1 MLVSHAFKPLNNSTQ
16 RVSVGSTVS
25 TITLPFNTIDL
36 TVYIDNR
43 GSTDVLVEVGAFD
56 PTDTTSFPIPA
67 MTSQPIGV
75 GQLREIRLKRKAGST
90 AAEVIVTPGE
100 GM

>member
-1 MLVSHAFKPLNNSTQ
+1 MLASYAFKPLQLSTQ
-16 RVSVGSTVS
+16 RVSVGDTVS
-25 TITLPFNTIDL
+25 TVTLAANALDL
-36 TVYIDNR
+36 TVWIDNR
-43 GSTDVLVEVGAFD
+43 GSTDVIIEIGSTN

-67 MTSQPIGV
+67 MSSQPIGV
-75 GQLREIRLKRKAGST
+75 GQERELRLKRPAGST

>member
-1 MLVSHAFKPLNNSTQ
+1 MLASHAFKPLRLSTQ
-16 RVSVGSTVS
+16 RVSVGATVS
-25 TITLPFNTIDL
+25 TVTLAANALDL
-36 TVYIDNR
+36 TVWIDNR
-43 GSTDVLVEVGAFD
+43 GNTDVMVEVGATN

-67 MTSQPIGV
+67 MTSQPV
-75 GQLREIRLKRKAGST
+75 GMGQERELRLKRPAGST

>member
-1 MLVSHAFKPLNNSTQ
+1 MLVSHAFKPLNNLTQ
-16 RVSVGSTVS
+16 RIYVGSAVVTV
-25 TITLPFNTIDL
+25 TLPFNTTDL

-43 GSTDVLVEVGAFD
+43 GNTDVLVEVGAFD

-75 GQLREIRLKRKAGST
+75 GQLREIRLKRKVGSDT
-90 AAEVIVTPGE
+90 AEVIVTPGE

>member
-1 MLVSHAFKPLNNSTQ
+1 MLASHAFKPLQLSTQ
-16 RVSVGSTVS
+16 RVSVGATVA
-25 TITLPFNTIDL
+25 TVTLADSALDL
-36 TVYIDNR
+36 AVWIDNR
-43 GSTDVLVEVGAFD
+43 GSTDVLVEVGSTN

-67 MTSQPIGV
+67 MTSQPIGM
-75 GQLREIRLKRKAGST
+75 GQERELRLKRPAGST

>member
-1 MLVSHAFKPLNNSTQ
+1 MLASHAFKPLQLSTQ
-16 RVSVGSTVS
+16 RVSVGTAVS
-25 TITLPFNTIDL
+25 IVTLADSALDL
-36 TVYIDNR
+36 AVWIDNR
-43 GSTDVLVEVGAFD
+43 GSTDVLVEVGATN

-67 MTSQPIGV
+67 MSSQPIGL
-75 GQLREIRLKRKAGST
+75 GQERELRLKRPAGST